1 MVRIPPQPEKIKPK
15 SPIWHA
21 LALSARGVAVFPM
34 SRAKTPLAGS
44 HGVRDATINP
54 ARLHELFA
62 DSRAELVAIA
72 TGEPSGISV
81 LDIDKQHDGLRWW
94 EENRHR
100 LPITW
105 AWSTRSGGLHLAMRH
120 HPQLRTVAIG
130 QIGQGIEI
138 RSTGS
143 GAIYWPAA
151 GLPVLC
157 EASPADW
164 PDWLLPPP
172 KPAWT
177 PAPASS
183 WQGDDLAARRYALAA
198 MRRGIE
204 AVAGAAPGTRNA
216 ALNREC
222 YSLLRLTETGAIH
235 AGEIAEAMAH
245 AGIAAG
251 LDRSEIE
258 ATLRSALSARGG
270 R

>member
-1 MVRIPPQPEKIKPK
+1 MIRIPQHPEKIKPK

-21 LALSARGVAVFPM
+21 LALAARGVAVFPM

-44 HGVRDATINP
+44 HGVQDASTEP
-54 ARLHELFA
+54 SRLHDLFA
-62 DSRAELVAIA
+62 DPRAELVAIA

-81 LDIDKQHDGLRWW
+81 MDIDRQHNGLTWW
-94 EENRHR
+94 EENRRR
-100 LPITW
+100 LPVTW
-105 AWSTRSGGLHLAMRH
+105 AWRSRSGGLHVAMKHR
-120 HPQLRTVAIG
+120 PELRTIAIG
-130 QIGQGIEI
+130 KIGQGVEI

-143 GAIYWPAA
+143 SAIYWPGA

-177 PAPASS
+177 PAPAQA
-183 WQGDDLAARRYALAA
+183 WQGDDRAARRYALAA

-258 ATLRSALSARGG
+258 ATLRSALGARAGQ
-270 R
+270 

>member
-1 MVRIPPQPEKIKPK
+1 MSKIPHRPENSNAK
-15 SPIWHA
+15 SPIGHA
-21 LALSARGVAVFPM
+21 LALAARGVACFPM
-34 SRAKTPLAGS
+34 TSHKTPLKDS
-44 HGVRDATINP
+44 HGVKDASTDP
-54 ARLHELFA
+54 SRLHDLFA
-62 DSRAELVAIA
+62 TPRAELVAIA
-72 TGEPSGISV
+72 TGEPSGVSV

-100 LPITW
+100 LPETF
-105 AWSTRSGGLHLAMRH
+105 AYRTRSGGVHLWFRH
-120 HPQLRTVAIG
+120 RPELRTIAIG
-130 QIGQGIEI
+130 QIGPGIEI

-143 GAIYWPAA
+143 SAIYWPSI
-151 GLPVLC
+151 GLETLSDAP
-157 EASPADW
+157 PADW

-177 PAPASS
+177 PAPAPA
-183 WQGDDLAARRYALAA
+183 WQGDDHAARRYALAA

-258 ATLRSALSARGG
+258 ATLRSALSARAG